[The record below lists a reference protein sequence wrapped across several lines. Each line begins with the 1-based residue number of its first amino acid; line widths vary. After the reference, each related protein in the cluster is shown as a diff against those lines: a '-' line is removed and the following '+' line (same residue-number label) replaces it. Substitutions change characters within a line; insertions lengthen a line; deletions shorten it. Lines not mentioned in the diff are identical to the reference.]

1 MVSAGEAS
9 GDLHCAN
16 CIRSLLSSSA
26 DITLFGMGGKH
37 LASCGM
43 ELLVDVDSNSVMGFV
58 EVVRKYP
65 QLRAQLNTMIS
76 QLRERKP
83 DLLLLV
89 DYPGFNMRLAKNAR
103 ELNIPVLYFIAPKVW
118 ASRPRRIDVL
128 KQTVDQM
135 AVILPF
141 ETRIYEEA
149 GIPVSYVGNP
159 VLDNPRLVGTIKKST
174 PRKSITSIRSIALLP
189 GSRPS
194 EIEQHLPE
202 ILASAQMLSD
212 KYPELKLCLPVADTL
227 PAEALT
233 SYTEPSDLDI
243 DLLEADDYEALAACD
258 AAIVASGTATLELAL
273 LGVPMV
279 VVYRLNKLSYRLAK
293 RMLLIDHVSLVN
305 IVAGCEV
312 AIELIQDD
320 MQAASITHEI
330 ERLVLEDEYRQSRL
344 SQLAD
349 VSKKI
354 GNAGA
359 AARLSTVIRKMLQG
373 TPQAQTDPGS

>member
-16 CIRSLLSSSA
+16 CIRSLLSSSPDLA
-26 DITLFGMGGKH
+26 LFGMGGKH

-43 ELLVDVDSNSVMGFV
+43 ELLVDIDANSVMGFV

-65 QLRAQLNTMIS
+65 QLRGQLNSMIS

-89 DYPGFNMRLAKNAR
+89 DYPGFNMRLAKTAR
-103 ELNIPVLYFIAPKVW
+103 ELDIPVLYFIAPKVW

-128 KQTVDQM
+128 KQTVDKM

-141 ETRIYEEA
+141 ESRIFEEA
-149 GIPVSYVGNP
+149 DIPVSYVGNP
-159 VLDNPRLVGTIKKST
+159 VLDNPRLVDTIKNNR
-174 PRKSITSIRSIALLP
+174 PRSRLTSVQAIALLP
-189 GSRPS
+189 GSRTS

-202 ILASAQMLSD
+202 MLASAQMLSD
-212 KYPELKLCLPVADTL
+212 KYTDVKFYLPVADTL
-227 PAEALT
+227 PRDTLT
-233 SYTEPSDLDI
+233 AFTQSCDLNI
-243 DLLEADDYEALAACD
+243 QLLDADDYQTLAECD

-273 LGVPMV
+273 LGLPMV
-279 VVYRLNKLSYRLAK
+279 VVYRLHTLSYRLAK
-293 RMLLIDHVSLVN
+293 RMLLIDRVSLVN
-305 IVAGCEV
+305 IVAGAEV

-330 ERLVLEDEYRQSRL
+330 EKLVLDEDYRQSKIQ
-344 SQLAD
+344 QLAQ

-354 GNAGA
+354 GDTGA
-359 AARLSTVIRKMLQG
+359 AERLSVIIQDMLQ
-373 TPQAQTDPGS
+373 TKALV

>member
-16 CIRSLLSSSA
+16 CIRSLLSSSP
-26 DITLFGMGGKH
+26 DLSLFGMGGKH

-43 ELLVDVDSNSVMGFV
+43 ELLVDIDANSVMGFV

-65 QLRAQLNTMIS
+65 QLRGQLNSMIS

-89 DYPGFNMRLAKNAR
+89 DYPGFNMRLAKTAR
-103 ELNIPVLYFIAPKVW
+103 ELDIPVLYFIAPKVW

-128 KQTVDQM
+128 KQTVDKM

-141 ETRIYEEA
+141 ESRIFEEA
-149 GIPVSYVGNP
+149 DIPVSYVGNP
-159 VLDNPRLVGTIKKST
+159 VLDNPRLVDTIKNNR
-174 PRKSITSIRSIALLP
+174 PRSRLTSVQAIALLP
-189 GSRPS
+189 GSRTS

-202 ILASAQMLSD
+202 MLASAQMLSD
-212 KYPELKLCLPVADTL
+212 KYTDVKFYLPVADTL
-227 PAEALT
+227 PRDTLT
-233 SYTEPSDLDI
+233 AFTQSCDLNI
-243 DLLEADDYEALAACD
+243 QLLDADDYQTLAECD

-273 LGVPMV
+273 LGLPMV
-279 VVYRLNKLSYRLAK
+279 VVYRLHTLSYRLAK
-293 RMLLIDHVSLVN
+293 RMLLIDRVSLVN
-305 IVAGCEV
+305 IVAGAEV

-330 ERLVLEDEYRQSRL
+330 EKLVLDEDYRQSKIQ
-344 SQLAD
+344 QLAQ

-354 GNAGA
+354 GDTGA
-359 AARLSTVIRKMLQG
+359 AERLSVIIQDMLQ
-373 TPQAQTDPGS
+373 TKALV